1 MRSDHTL
8 INFQFTQ
15 MGVGNTNGIIT
26 EITALSCTILKLAIN
41 L

>member
-1 MRSDHTL
+1 MRSDHIL

-26 EITALSCTILKLAIN
+26 EITVLSCTILKPAIN